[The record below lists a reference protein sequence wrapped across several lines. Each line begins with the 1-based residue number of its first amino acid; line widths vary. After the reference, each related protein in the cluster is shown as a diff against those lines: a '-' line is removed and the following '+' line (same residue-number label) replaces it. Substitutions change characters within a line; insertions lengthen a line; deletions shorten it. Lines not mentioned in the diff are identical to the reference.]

1 MSSVLTCT
9 QCQAKNRV
17 TASPAGQVPV
27 CARCGAPLPWLH
39 DGSDATFAQDIR
51 AGVPVVVDF
60 WAPWCGPCRIMA
72 PVLDE
77 LSRELAGKVRVVKVN
92 VDENPRAPAQFGV
105 QGIPTL
111 VLFRDGEAVDQIVGV
126 TQKAALRAR
135 IEHLHSL

>member
-1 MSSVLTCT
+1 
-9 QCQAKNRV
+9 
-17 TASPAGQVPV
+17 
-27 CARCGAPLPWLH
+27 
-39 DGSDATFAQDIR
+39 
-51 AGVPVVVDF
+51 
-60 WAPWCGPCRIMA
+60 MA

-111 VLFRDGEAVDQIVGV
+111 VLFRDGEVVDQIVGV